1 MFYTCN
7 YNIRVTHRNGAIKH
21 IFYTNQI
28 TEGSSADCSLF
39 ILSLHALALHLA
51 VKILLQ
57 IFLYEDLSTL
67 ALHTSVSCISLQNA
81 SRTALCYATI
91 LLSENIPNIW
101 HKSSTKHKEV
111 RPDWNDKNDNANYA
125 PSYHMEGFTNGSG
138 CHFKEIFDQVRK
150 DLDCELFYS
159 ELKRH
164 NVSHYIYYLA
174 TDNIHIVLENDNT
187 VLIKGLKKVVNVKF
201 SKNTSCKTSYDRLK
215 SEITFQ
221 QYRKILLKQEFS
233 DGLQISMNIKD
244 ITIPLII
251 HYYLLR
257 AFRTLH
263 KSFR

>member
-1 MFYTCN
+1 MAQ
-7 YNIRVTHRNGAIKH
+7 VAI
-21 IFYTNQI
+21 
-28 TEGSSADCSLF
+28 
-39 ILSLHALALHLA
+39 
-51 VKILLQ
+51 
-57 IFLYEDLSTL
+57 
-67 ALHTSVSCISLQNA
+67 
-81 SRTALCYATI
+81 
-91 LLSENIPNIW
+91 
-101 HKSSTKHKEV
+101 
-111 RPDWNDKNDNANYA
+111 
-125 PSYHMEGFTNGSG
+125 
-138 CHFKEIFDQVRK
+138 FKEIFDQVRK

-201 SKNTSCKTSYDRLK
+201 SRNNASIETSYDRLK
-215 SEITFQ
+215 SREITFQ
-221 QYRKILLKQEFS
+221 QYMLWEFS

-263 KSFR
+263 KSFHAKS